1 MSFGSIKGLGPK
13 RIKLLEKLNIN
24 NLNDLVFYAPNYYED
39 RKTVLN
45 LDQVRDGEDALI
57 HVKITRREPIKRI
70 NNKMTIVNFVASDG
84 YQVINI
90 SFFNQYWAKNNFKI
104 GEWYYL
110 YGRIKTFK
118 SEITMNSPIFSSKI
132 DENIGS
138 IVPVYPLTKD
148 LTNKVLRSYISQAL
162 DQWQEFELIPKSLR
176 DTHNIPSMKTLLR
189 MIHFP
194 ESMDEAN
201 KALSLMA
208 YVEAFSILVSTSDGN
223 KLFKNTP
230 GISLKYTEEE
240 RDFLRFLPFKLT
252 GGQKASLVE
261 IKEDLESEIKMSRL
275 LQGDVGSGKTV
286 VAQYAIVKAVASGY
300 QAAFMAPT
308 AILAEQ
314 NYVKLKSLTERFGF
328 NVVLLTSKIKMSER
342 EEILSELEAGN
353 IDVIVGTHSLL
364 NDEVKFKNI
373 GFVAIDEQHRFGVM
387 QRRTLAEK
395 TAGINLLL
403 MSATPIPR
411 SLALILY
418 GEMEISEIRTMP
430 EGRQKIETYAL
441 NESQISSV
449 YEFVLNEIKKG
460 RQAYFVC
467 PLIEE
472 SEKSNLKSAEDLYAE
487 LKEIFPNYKVDLVTG
502 RTKNDDKDEIMSEFY
517 QGKINILASTT
528 VIEVGIDV
536 PNATCMVIMNAERFG
551 LSQLHQLR
559 GRVGRGQHKS
569 YCLLI
574 NTSKS
579 EESYARIKTMER
591 TDDGFEIAKEDLRL
605 RGPGEFL
612 GLRQHGRQKLKF
624 LDFERDMDIILLA
637 KRDYEKYAMSK
648 DNIEWEQIL
657 VNNKEFIGDYAQE
670 IS

>member
-45 LDQVRDGEDALI
+45 LDQVRDGENALI

-70 NNKMTIVNFVASDG
+70 NNKMTIVNFVGSDG
-84 YQVINI
+84 YKVINI

-118 SEITMNSPIFSSKI
+118 SEITMSSPIFSSKI

-148 LTNKVLRSYISQAL
+148 LTNKVLRSYISQSL
-162 DQWQEFELIPKSLR
+162 DQWREFELIPKSLR
-176 DTHNIPSMKTLLR
+176 DTHNIPPMKTLIK

-201 KALSLMA
+201 KAMSMMA

-230 GISLKYTEEE
+230 GISLKDTEEE

-252 GGQKASLVE
+252 DGQKSSLVE
-261 IKEDLESEIKMSRL
+261 IKEDLESGVKMSRL

-286 VAQYAIVKAVASGY
+286 VAQYAIVKTVASGY

-314 NYVKLKSLTERFGF
+314 NYVKLESLTERFGF
-328 NVVLLTSKIKMSER
+328 NVVLLTSKIKKSER

-364 NDEVKFKNI
+364 NDDVKFKNI

-487 LKEIFPNYKVDLVTG
+487 LKEIFLNYKVDLVTG
-502 RTKNDDKDEIMSEFY
+502 RTKNDDKDEIMSDFY
-517 QGKINILASTT
+517 QGKINILVSTT

-579 EESYARIKTMER
+579 EESFARIKTMER

-624 LDFERDMDIILLA
+624 LDFERDMDLILIA
-637 KRDYEKYAMSK
+637 KRDYEKYAKSK
-648 DNIEWEQIL
+648 DDIEWQQIL
-657 VNNKEFIGDYAQE
+657 ANNKEFIGDYAQE

>member
-70 NNKMTIVNFVASDG
+70 NNKMTIINFVASDG

-110 YGRIKTFK
+110 FGRIKTFK

-176 DTHNIPSMKTLLR
+176 DAHNIPPMKTLLR

-223 KLFKNTP
+223 KLFKNNP
-230 GISLKYTEEE
+230 GVSLKDTEEE

-252 GGQKASLVE
+252 DGQKSSLVE
-261 IKEDLESEIKMSRL
+261 IKEDLESDIKMSRL

-286 VAQYAIVKAVASGY
+286 VAQYAIVKTVASGY

-314 NYVKLKSLTERFGF
+314 NYVKLKALTDRFGF
-328 NVVLLTSKIKMSER
+328 NVALLTSKIKKSER
-342 EEILSELEAGN
+342 EKILSELEAGN

-364 NDEVKFKNI
+364 SDDVKFKNI

-387 QRRTLAEK
+387 QRRILAEK

-460 RQAYFVC
+460 RQVYFVC

-472 SEKSNLKSAEDLYAE
+472 SEKTNLKSAEDLHAD
-487 LKEIFPNYKVDLVTG
+487 LKDIFSNYRVDLVTG
-502 RTKNDDKDEIMSEFY
+502 RTKTDDKDEIMSEFY
-517 QGKINILASTT
+517 QGKINILVSTT

-559 GRVGRGQHKS
+559 GRVGRGEHKS

-624 LDFERDMDIILLA
+624 LDFERDMDLILIA

-648 DNIEWEQIL
+648 DDTEWKQIL

>member
-118 SEITMNSPIFSSKI
+118 SEITMSSPIFSTKI

-162 DQWQEFELIPKSLR
+162 DQCQEFELIPKSLR

-230 GISLKYTEEE
+230 GISLKDTEEE

-328 NVVLLTSKIKMSER
+328 NVVLLTSKIKKSER

-364 NDEVKFKNI
+364 NDDVKFKNI

-472 SEKSNLKSAEDLYAE
+472 SEKSNLKSAEDLYTE

-517 QGKINILASTT
+517 QGKINILVSTT

-551 LSQLHQLR
+551 LSHLHQLR

>member
-57 HVKITRREPIKRI
+57 HVKITRREPVKRV
-70 NNKMTIVNFVASDG
+70 NNKMTIINFVGSDG

-110 YGRIKTFK
+110 FGRIKTFK

-162 DQWQEFELIPKSLR
+162 DQWQEFELAPKSLR
-176 DTHNIPSMKTLLR
+176 DAHNIPPMKTLLR

-201 KALSLMA
+201 KAMSLMA

-223 KLFKNTP
+223 KLFKNNP
-230 GISLKYTEEE
+230 GVSLKDTEEE

-252 GGQKASLVE
+252 DGQKSSLVE
-261 IKEDLESEIKMSRL
+261 IKEDLESDIKMSRL

-328 NVVLLTSKIKMSER
+328 NVVLLTSKIKKSER
-342 EEILSELEAGN
+342 EKILSELEAGN

-364 NDEVKFKNI
+364 NDDVKFKNI

-472 SEKSNLKSAEDLYAE
+472 SDKTNLKSAEDLYTE

-517 QGKINILASTT
+517 QGKINILVSTT

-559 GRVGRGQHKS
+559 GRVGRGEHKS

-624 LDFERDMDIILLA
+624 LDFERDMELILLA
-637 KRDYEKYAMSK
+637 KRDYEKYAQTK
-648 DNIEWEQIL
+648 TDVEWKQIL